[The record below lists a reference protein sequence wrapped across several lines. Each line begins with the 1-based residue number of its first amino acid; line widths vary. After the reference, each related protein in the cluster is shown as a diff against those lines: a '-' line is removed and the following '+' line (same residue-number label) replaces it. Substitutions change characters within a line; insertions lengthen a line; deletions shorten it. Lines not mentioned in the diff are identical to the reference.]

1 MVRIN
6 PELPELMKQKNRQ
19 LFKEQTDKGQLTG
32 ENIMVLCRIQF
43 ELFGPVL
50 IILKFGEI
58 EFILGVYPQIAM
70 LYFFSYY
77 HFYITSVKE

>member
-1 MVRIN
+1 
-6 PELPELMKQKNRQ
+6 
-19 LFKEQTDKGQLTG
+19 
-32 ENIMVLCRIQF
+32 MVLCRIQF

-70 LYFFSYY
+70 LYFISYY